1 MAIIKDTERQEG
13 KTPLKG
19 KTFSSKPP
27 KEASPTKTLHDNFQ
41 AIIAKMQTFEFLKKV
56 AWAALLALIYAFSQS
71 MHDKLTLDIYRTK
84 REMNE
89 KKALYVSRNADY
101 MYASKQSEITKRI
114 EDRGLDK
121 SIVPPIKIIA
131 QEEEEN

>member
-1 MAIIKDTERQEG
+1 MAITKDTERQEG
-13 KTPLKG
+13 KKPLKG
-19 KTFSSKPP
+19 KPFPPKPP
-27 KEASPTKTLHDNFQ
+27 KGPSPTEALNDNFQ
-41 AIIAKMQTFEFLKKV
+41 AILSKIQSFDFLKKV
-56 AWAALLALIYAFSQS
+56 AWAALLALFYAFSQS

-89 KKALYVSRNADY
+89 MKALYVSRNADY

-121 SIVPPIKIIA
+121 SIVPPIKIVV
-131 QEEEEN
+131 QEEEN